1 MGVGSTNVAPCKA
14 RRSYRYT
21 AGASSDNRK
30 NGDRVRALRVS
41 VTISAPPR
49 FASIAAAAAARE
61 GKPDEGATWP
71 TIARRRAACAPL

>member
-1 MGVGSTNVAPCKA
+1 MGVGITDVAPCKA

-30 NGDRVRALRVS
+30 NGDKVRALRVS

-49 FASIAAAAAARE
+49 FASIAAPAARE
-61 GKPDEGATWP
+61 GKTVEGAIWTP
-71 TIARRRAACAPL
+71 VARRRAACAPL